1 MSAPPALQIV
11 PATVAPLLQHQPL
24 PVGNGGPGHLGQ
36 RRCRP
41 RDGPR
46 RALSVPAYRERQDGV
61 QHADAR
67 VASQG
72 NFTGVSGHGVGRE
85 SRGFLRWARH
95 ARDPAVAGP
104 LFRNVTERARDDDVG
119 GDDQSNSVCN
129 RGKIA
134 CRYLRCSGRGVASPW
149 RSDLRLGIMTS

>member
-1 MSAPPALQIV
+1 MDPILEC
-11 PATVAPLLQHQPL
+11 QHRQHCRLFQL
-24 PVGNGGPGHLGQ
+24 PWRPCCSTNPCLSGTEDPGIWANGAAAQGM
-36 RRCRP
+36 
-41 RDGPR
+41 
-46 RALSVPAYRERQDGV
+46 AQDGV

-72 NFTGVSGHGVGRE
+72 NFTGVAGHGVGRE
-85 SRGFLRWARH
+85 SRDFLRWARH

-104 LFRNVTERARDDDVG
+104 LFRNVTKRARDDDVG